1 MTLNLKAKLL
11 ASLPRELLLD
21 LADMAIARAFAAHE
35 LVREHTDLK
44 GRSARGLEGQAR
56 FRLLERGFEDVCEL
70 HGGVA
75 IGGGVMPGTDL
86 RFYQPFMRFG
96 GGEPGVVLALA
107 SMPYAKELPVK
118 NQSRLAGISLNRFLT
133 PQLDFGEASPK
144 PGDVFVLFLVA
155 RDPARAGKIEEMA
168 LGVIDAE
175 YKAYLSYEVV
185 EDFLTGYTTPDGPDG
200 DDGGPSGGEG
210 TLVRLKAKRGQYR
223 PAEEEVVESD
233 AESGE

>member
-1 MTLNLKAKLL
+1 MAVNLKAKLL
-11 ASLPRELLLD
+11 ASLPRDLVLD
-21 LADMAIARAFAAHE
+21 LADMATARAFAAHE

-70 HGGVA
+70 HGGMA
-75 IGGGVMPGTDL
+75 IEGGVMPGTDL

-96 GGEPGVVLALA
+96 GGEAGVVLALA

-118 NQSRLAGISLNRFLT
+118 NQSRLAGISLNSFLT
-133 PQLDFGEASPK
+133 PQLDFGDASPK

-175 YKAYLSYEVV
+175 YKTYLSYEVI
-185 EDFLTGYTTPDGPDG
+185 EDFLAGYTTLEDSAP
-200 DDGGPSGGEG
+200 DDGGASDSGAS
-210 TLVRLKAKRGQYR
+210 LVRLKAKRGQYR
-223 PAEEEVVESD
+223 PAEEEVVESE
-233 AESGE
+233 AESSE

>member
-1 MTLNLKAKLL
+1 MTVNLKAKLL

-118 NQSRLAGISLNRFLT
+118 NQSRPAGISLNRFLT

-175 YKAYLSYEVV
+175 YKAYLSYEVI
-185 EDFLTGYTTPDGPDG
+185 EDFLTGYTTPDGPVG
-200 DDGGPSGGEG
+200 DEGGNGGG

>member
-1 MTLNLKAKLL
+1 MVVNLKARLL

-75 IGGGVMPGTDL
+75 IDGGVMLESNL
-86 RFYQPFMRFG
+86 RFYQPFMRFE
-96 GGEPGVVLALA
+96 GEGAGVVLALA
-107 SMPYAKELPVK
+107 SIPYAKELPVK

-133 PQLDFGEASPK
+133 PQLDFGESSPK

-155 RDPARAGKIEEMA
+155 RDPARAGKIAEMA
-168 LGVIDAE
+168 LGIIDAE
-175 YKAYLSYEVV
+175 YKAYLSYEVI
-185 EDFLTGYTTPDGPDG
+185 EDFLAGYTTPEYPDDERDGSG
-200 DDGGPSGGEG
+200 DGGGA
-210 TLVRLKAKRGQYR
+210 LVRLKTKRGQYR